1 MITVASRCE
10 AAFWSWGNSTDNST
24 DCLPMALLTSLRSVE
39 VIIFCKQGRVA
50 AEKMHLFLFSF
61 MLRSLCTPTIDKK
74 NSFIWCLM
82 YT

>member
-24 DCLPMALLTSLRSVE
+24 DCLPVAVLTSLRSVE

-50 AEKMHLFLFSF
+50 AEK
-61 MLRSLCTPTIDKK
+61 
-74 NSFIWCLM
+74 NAFIPVFIHAQKSVHS
-82 YT
+82 YHR